1 MVKKVSIAEARS
13 NISEILGEVRFK
25 RQVFELL
32 KKGKPVAILQDIDTY
47 KHLISNFKMHCT
59 VKPDNGQ
66 FMAYCPELDIVTTL
80 DTKEEAIEDLIDA
93 VKDYAERYMHEFEL
107 YANSPNR
114 AHHLPYVLAI
124 LFCETNEEIKKM
136 LGL

>member
-1 MVKKVSIAEARS
+1 MVKKVGIAEAR
-13 NISEILGEVRFK
+13 NKISEILGEVYFK
-25 RQVFELL
+25 RQVVEVL

-47 KHLISNFKMHCT
+47 RHLISNFKMHCT

-66 FMAYCPELDIVTTL
+66 YMAYCAELDIVTAL

-93 VKDYAERYMHEFEL
+93 VKDYAQRYMQEFDL

-124 LFCETNEEIKKM
+124 LFCETDEEIKKI